1 MTKKMPGLNM
11 NPPKQEQELKE
22 VEETENN
29 IEDQEAETKIEDNEN
44 VKKITKLQQKNAELE
59 KKLMYLAA
67 EYDNLRKRS
76 QSEIEDARKFAISKF
91 AGDVVKI
98 YDVLLTALDNV
109 DTKNTDK
116 TLYEGIKMTT
126 GEFEKAFEKIGVI
139 KINPKEGEM
148 FDHNKHEAIARV
160 QSDLPI
166 GAITKVIRAGY
177 ELNGRLLRATMVIV
191 SAGK

>member
-116 TLYEGIKMTT
+116 TPYEGIKMTT
-126 GEFEKAFEKIGVI
+126 GEFEKAFEKKGFFS
-139 KINPKEGEM
+139 NM
-148 FDHNKHEAIARV
+148 FNK
-160 QSDLPI
+160 
-166 GAITKVIRAGY
+166 
-177 ELNGRLLRATMVIV
+177 
-191 SAGK
+191 

>member
-1 MTKKMPGLNM
+1 MTKKMPDLNT
-11 NPPKQEQELKE
+11 NAPKQEPELQDIEE
-22 VEETENN
+22 VETLEKQEKENN
-29 IEDQEAETKIEDNEN
+29 NIDENSQKIAE
-44 VKKITKLQQKNAELE
+44 LQQKNAELE

-109 DTKNTDK
+109 DVENTDK

-126 GEFEKAFEKIGVI
+126 GEFDKAFEKIGVV
-139 KINPKEGEM
+139 KIDPKEGEM
-148 FDHNKHEAIARV
+148 FDHNKHEAISRIP
-160 QSDLPI
+160 SDLPI

-177 ELNGRLLRATMVIV
+177 ELHGRLLRAAMVIV